1 MDIKQDNIERI
12 QTRIDMIR
20 QESRA
25 LSYRI
30 ERMTEQRKALSQE
43 KNDLKERLEVVS
55 AIPTKELIEGT
66 NDALANLT
74 IRAQSNI

>member
-1 MDIKQDNIERI
+1 MDIKQENIERI

-43 KNDLKERLEVVS
+43 KKRLKDKLDD
-55 AIPTKELIEGT
+55 AIIVEGTKELIEGT
-66 NDALANLT
+66 NEALANLT
-74 IRAQSNI
+74 IRG

>member
-30 ERMTEQRKALSQE
+30 ERMMEQRKDLTQE
-43 KNDLKERLEVVS
+43 KNNLKDRLEAVS
-55 AIPTKELIEGT
+55 SIPTKELIEGT
-66 NDALANLT
+66 NDALANLS
-74 IRAQSNI
+74 IRI

>member
-20 QESRA
+20 QESRT

-30 ERMTEQRKALSQE
+30 ERMREQRKDLTRE
-43 KNDLKERLEVVS
+43 KNDLKDKLDDAIILEG
-55 AIPTKELIEGT
+55 TKELIEGV
-66 NDALANLT
+66 DEALANLS
-74 IRAQSNI
+74 IRV

>member
-1 MDIKQDNIERI
+1 MDIKQDNIERM

-30 ERMTEQRKALSQE
+30 VRMTEQRKALSQE
-43 KNDLKERLEVVS
+43 KNDLKDRLEVVS
-55 AIPTKELIEGT
+55 SIPTKELIEGV
-66 NDALANLT
+66 DEALANLSV
-74 IRAQSNI
+74 RV

>member
-1 MDIKQDNIERI
+1 MNKEKENIERI

-30 ERMTEQRKALSQE
+30 ERMTEQRKDLTRE
-43 KNDLKERLEVVS
+43 KNDLKDKLDD
-55 AIPTKELIEGT
+55 AIIVEGTKELIGGT

-74 IRAQSNI
+74 IRG

>member
-1 MDIKQDNIERI
+1 MDIKQENIERI

-30 ERMTEQRKALSQE
+30 ERMTEQRKALTQE
-43 KNDLKERLEVVS
+43 KKRLKDKLDD
-55 AIPTKELIEGT
+55 AIIVKGTKELIEGV
-66 NDALANLT
+66 DEALANLS
-74 IRAQSNI
+74 IRG

>member
-43 KNDLKERLEVVS
+43 KKRLKDKLDD
-55 AIPTKELIEGT
+55 AIIVEGTKELIEGV
-66 NDALANLT
+66 DEALANLT
-74 IRAQSNI
+74 IRV

>member
-1 MDIKQDNIERI
+1 MDIKQENIERI

-43 KNDLKERLEVVS
+43 KSRLKDRLEAVNSMPS
-55 AIPTKELIEGT
+55 AELIEGT
-66 NDALANLT
+66 NEALAGLS
-74 IRAQSNI
+74 IRA

>member
-43 KNDLKERLEVVS
+43 KKRLKDKLDD
-55 AIPTKELIEGT
+55 AIIVEGTRELIEGVD
-66 NDALANLT
+66 DALANLS
-74 IRAQSNI
+74 IRV

>member
-43 KNDLKERLEVVS
+43 KKRLKDKLDD
-55 AIPTKELIEGT
+55 AIIVEGTKELIEGT
-66 NDALANLT
+66 NEALANLT
-74 IRAQSNI
+74 IRG

>member
-20 QESRA
+20 QESRT

-43 KNDLKERLEVVS
+43 KSRLKDRLEAVN
-55 AIPTKELIEGT
+55 AIPSEELIEGV
-66 NDALANLT
+66 DEALANLS
-74 IRAQSNI
+74 IRG

>member
-1 MDIKQDNIERI
+1 MDIKQENIERI

-30 ERMTEQRKALSQE
+30 
-43 KNDLKERLEVVS
+43 
-55 AIPTKELIEGT
+55 
-66 NDALANLT
+66 
-74 IRAQSNI
+74 

>member
-1 MDIKQDNIERI
+1 MDIKQENIERI

-20 QESRA
+20 QESRT

-43 KNDLKERLEVVS
+43 KSRLKDRLEAVN
-55 AIPTKELIEGT
+55 AIPSEELIEGV
-66 NDALANLT
+66 DEALANLS
-74 IRAQSNI
+74 IRG

>member
-1 MDIKQDNIERI
+1 MDIKQENIERI

-55 AIPTKELIEGT
+55 SIPTRELIEGT
-66 NDALANLT
+66 REALDGLT
-74 IRAQSNI
+74 IRG

>member
-1 MDIKQDNIERI
+1 MDIKQENIERI

-20 QESRA
+20 QESRT

-43 KNDLKERLEVVS
+43 KKRLKDRLEAVNS
-55 AIPTKELIEGT
+55 IPTKELIEGV
-66 NDALANLT
+66 DEALANLT
-74 IRAQSNI
+74 ITA

>member
-12 QTRIDMIR
+12 QTQIDMIR
-20 QESRA
+20 QESRT

-43 KNDLKERLEVVS
+43 KNRLKDRLEAVN

-66 NDALANLT
+66 NEALSSLT
-74 IRAQSNI
+74 IRT

>member
-12 QTRIDMIR
+12 QTQIDMIR
-20 QESRA
+20 QESRT

-30 ERMTEQRKALSQE
+30 ERMMEQRKALSEE
-43 KNDLKERLEVVS
+43 KNRLKHRLEAVN

-66 NDALANLT
+66 NEALSSLT
-74 IRAQSNI
+74 IRT

>member
-1 MDIKQDNIERI
+1 MDIKQENIERI

-74 IRAQSNI
+74 IRA

>member
-1 MDIKQDNIERI
+1 MDIKQENIERI

-43 KNDLKERLEVVS
+43 KNDLKDRLEVAN
-55 AIPTKELIEGT
+55 AIPTKELIEGV
-66 NDALANLT
+66 DEALANLS
-74 IRAQSNI
+74 IRV

>member
-30 ERMTEQRKALSQE
+30 ERMTEQRKDLTQE
-43 KNDLKERLEVVS
+43 KNDLKDRLEAVS
-55 AIPTKELIEGT
+55 AIPTKELIEGV
-66 NDALANLT
+66 DEALANLS
-74 IRAQSNI
+74 IRV

>member
-1 MDIKQDNIERI
+1 MDIKQENIERI

-30 ERMTEQRKALSQE
+30 ERMTEQRKALTQE
-43 KNDLKERLEVVS
+43 KDDLKDKLEVVS
-55 AIPTKELIEGT
+55 AIPAKELIKGT
-66 NDALANLT
+66 REALDGLT
-74 IRAQSNI
+74 IRG

>member
-1 MDIKQDNIERI
+1 MDIKQENIERI
-12 QTRIDMIR
+12 QPRIDMIR

-43 KNDLKERLEVVS
+43 KNDLKDKLEVVS
-55 AIPTKELIEGT
+55 AIPAKELIKGT
-66 NDALANLT
+66 RDALDGLT
-74 IRAQSNI
+74 IRG

>member
-30 ERMTEQRKALSQE
+30 ERMTEQRKNLSQE
-43 KNDLKERLEVVS
+43 KNDLKDRLEAVS
-55 AIPTKELIEGT
+55 AIPTKELIEGV
-66 NDALANLT
+66 DEALANLS
-74 IRAQSNI
+74 IRV

>member
-1 MDIKQDNIERI
+1 MDIKQENIERI

-25 LSYRI
+25 LSCRI

-43 KNDLKERLEVVS
+43 KKRLKDKLDD
-55 AIPTKELIEGT
+55 AIIVEGTKELIEGT

-74 IRAQSNI
+74 IRG

>member
-1 MDIKQDNIERI
+1 MDKEKENIERI

-30 ERMTEQRKALSQE
+30 ERMTEQRKDLTRE
-43 KNDLKERLEVVS
+43 KNDLKDKLDD
-55 AIPTKELIEGT
+55 AIIVEGTKELIEGV
-66 NDALANLT
+66 DEALANLS
-74 IRAQSNI
+74 IRV

>member
-43 KNDLKERLEVVS
+43 KNDLKDKLEVVS
-55 AIPTKELIEGT
+55 SIPTRELIEGT
-66 NDALANLT
+66 REALDGLT
-74 IRAQSNI
+74 IRG